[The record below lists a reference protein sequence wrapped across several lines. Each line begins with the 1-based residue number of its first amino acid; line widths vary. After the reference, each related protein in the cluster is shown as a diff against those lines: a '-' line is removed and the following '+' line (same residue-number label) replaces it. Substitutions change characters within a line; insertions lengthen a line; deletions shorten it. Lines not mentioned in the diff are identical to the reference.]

1 MLRYW
6 RTLLVLLAVALPQAS
21 AGQPRAPRQL
31 VRIEITGRA
40 PAFNG
45 ESFGAAGPYERV
57 AAVAHMRIDPLAP
70 ANRGIV
76 DLDKAPRDAEGL
88 VAYDVDV
95 LILRPRD
102 GAKASRVLLFD
113 VVNRG
118 IKTAGVLN
126 GGSIGLADPVD
137 RGDGLLM
144 AKGVTVLWAGWQGDV
159 TGPNMIGAR
168 FPIATDH
175 GKAITGRIS
184 AEAIFDN
191 LTSNRIALAYPAA
204 SPDQATARLTVRAV
218 TGSPERVIPA
228 GQWRFDGDRAVIVT
242 RPADM
247 DAGAIYRFEYVA
259 RDPKVMGLGFAVVRD
274 LVSFVR
280 QADAAQG
287 NPLADLASAPCPR
300 SRCDGVMASA
310 IAMGIS
316 QSGRYLRDFLWQGF
330 NRDLSGA
337 RVFDGIMTMVPGAR
351 RTFTNAR
358 FAEPGRFSRQHEDHD
373 VPGFGFP
380 YAYATLRDPVTG
392 RTDGILRACTAT
404 GTCPKVMHF
413 DTGAEFWQAGASLV
427 GTGGTSRDVAFPPN
441 VRAYMLAGGAHAPGM
456 TTPACALPANPMNYS
471 AVQRALFVAMIDWT
485 LDRAAPPPSR
495 WPSLARGELKP
506 VATLHGPAGITWPKV
521 LNQPIPPAGKPDWP
535 IFVPAIDADGN
546 DLPGIRLPQL
556 TAPVATV
563 LSWNLRKPGYGA
575 GDLCLIYGGYV
586 PFAADRT
593 ARGTDPRLSLAER
606 YPTQGSREAREQET
620 VAALVRDRLML
631 DADRE
636 AVLRPVRR

>member
-1 MLRYW
+1 MPRYW
-6 RTLLVLLAVALPQAS
+6 KIALLLLAVALPQAGAAQS
-21 AGQPRAPRQL
+21 PRQL
-31 VRIEITGRA
+31 VRLEIVSRSL
-40 PAFNG
+40 AFDG
-45 ESFGAAGPYERV
+45 ESFGAAGQYERIT
-57 AAVAHMRIDPLAP
+57 ALAHMRIDPAAP

-76 DLDKAPRDAEGL
+76 DLDKAPRDADGL

-95 LILRPRD
+95 MILRPRE

-126 GGSIGLADPVD
+126 GGSIGLADPLD
-137 RGDGLLM
+137 RGDALLM

-159 TGPNMIGAR
+159 NRANMIGAR
-168 FPIATDH
+168 FPTATDQ
-175 GKAITGRIS
+175 GKPITGRVA
-184 AEAIFDN
+184 AEAIFDSA
-191 LTSNRIALAYPAA
+191 TGNRIALSYPAA
-204 SPDQATARLTVRAV
+204 TQDQATARLTVRAV

-228 GQWRFDGDRAVIVT
+228 DQWRFDGDRAVVLT

-280 QADAAQG
+280 HADAAEG
-287 NPLADLASAPCPR
+287 NPLADIAAAPCPTKA
-300 SRCDGVMASA
+300 CDGAFAST

-330 NRDLSGA
+330 NRDLAGGK
-337 RVFDGIMTMVPGAR
+337 VFDGIMTMVPGAR
-351 RTFTNAR
+351 QTFTNFR

-380 YAYATLRDPVTG
+380 YAYATLRDPVSG

-404 GTCPKVMHF
+404 RTCPKVMHF

-427 GTGGTSRDVAFPPN
+427 GTGGTNRDVAFPSN
-441 VRAYMLAGGAHAPGM
+441 VRAYMLAGGAHAVGM
-456 TTPACALPANPMNYS
+456 AGTPCTLPANPMNY
-471 AVQRALFVAMIDWT
+471 APVQRALFVAMIDWT
-485 LDRAAPPPSR
+485 LGRAAPPPSR

-506 VATLHGPAGITWPKV
+506 VAALRGPAGITWPKV
-521 LNQPIPPAGKPDWP
+521 LNQPIPPASKPDWP

-556 TAPVATV
+556 TAPTATV
-563 LSWNLRKPGYGA
+563 LSWNLRKPGYGE

-586 PFAADRT
+586 PFAADR
-593 ARGTDPRLSLAER
+593 ASRGDDPRPSLAER
-606 YPTQGSREAREQET
+606 YPTPGSREAKEQQT
-620 VAALVRDRLML
+620 ISTLVRDRLML
-631 DADRE
+631 EADRE
-636 AVLRPVRR
+636 AVLRPVGR